1 MPHVHEVPERLD
13 KDHVVHGLG
22 FQGVGRHVFLEFC
35 GGFLLVF
42 VGGGIGDEDG
52 AYAEEVEKGGV
63 ELHDWLVAGGNMDG
77 KMEDQVAGREM
88 WNINGGILSPYLER

>member
-22 FQGVGRHVFLEFC
+22 FQGASRHVAVEFC
-35 GGFLLVF
+35 LGFLLVF

-52 AYAEEVEKGGV
+52 G
-63 ELHDWLVAGGNMDG
+63 
-77 KMEDQVAGREM
+77 
-88 WNINGGILSPYLER
+88 